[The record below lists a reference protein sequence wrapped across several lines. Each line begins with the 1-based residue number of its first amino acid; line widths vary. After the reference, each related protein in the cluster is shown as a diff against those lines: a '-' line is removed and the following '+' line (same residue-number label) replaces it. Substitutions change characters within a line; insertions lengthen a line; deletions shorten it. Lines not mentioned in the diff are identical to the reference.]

1 VFEAFFSGKR
11 LFFLPFC
18 VSLERLDGTNELPLV
33 VEAAMMTTS
42 AVLSFCNANILYFYG
57 ATFWSQNTTP
67 EFLRHLIFQ
76 PSSFKIYWLTLH
88 KIRRITHEMF

>member
-1 VFEAFFSGKR
+1 MEMCLRLFFSGKR

-67 EFLRHLIFQ
+67 EFLGMSTHSIKSGISRMKCFSTLI
-76 PSSFKIYWLTLH
+76 Y
-88 KIRRITHEMF
+88 